1 MRQGIWPVKLK
12 GIRRQKRGDKVIRYH
27 RATGIRLPDDIP
39 ETHPDF
45 VAAWARCE
53 AGQGQPEE
61 RKVAAPSGSLAAACI
76 AFRGSPTFTQQSP
89 VYRDILTRNIEAIR
103 AEYGHVAI
111 KAIKAKHISADL
123 AKLAG
128 TRPLSRLKTWRK
140 VMDHARRIGLIE
152 EDPSL
157 TVKAPKVKLKGHEVW
172 TEGDIETF
180 RKKWKIGTVQRA
192 CFELLLW
199 TAARTVDAVRIG
211 PQHVGKDGVLS
222 FRQSKTGGMAYV
234 PWTAPLPSWGAGWTD
249 ERREMMEALR
259 CLAGGLTFLQARG
272 ARPRSEK
279 GLSNLISAAA
289 REAKLEGRTAHGL
302 RKARLTRIAEAG
314 GSAHA
319 IKSWGGHKTLA
330 EAAHYTESAD
340 AKRLVTGT
348 EQEQNS
354 VSLAERDTKTGNN

>member
-1 MRQGIWPVKLK
+1 MRQGVWAMKLK

-39 ETHPDF
+39 ETHPEF
-45 VAAWARCE
+45 IAAWARCE
-53 AGQGQPEE
+53 AGLGLPESP
-61 RKVAAPSGSLAAACI
+61 KAPAPSGSLAAACI
-76 AFRGSPTFTQQSP
+76 AFRGSPSFGQQSP

-103 AEYGHVAI
+103 ENYGHVAI
-111 KAIKAKHISADL
+111 KAIKPKHISADL
-123 AKLAG
+123 ARLAG
-128 TRPLSRLKTWRK
+128 TRPLARLKTWRK

-172 TEGDIETF
+172 TEDDIEVF
-180 RKKWKIGTVQRA
+180 RRKWKIGTIQRA
-192 CFELLLW
+192 CFELLYW

-234 PWTAPLPSWGAGWTD
+234 PWTAHLPSWGVGWD
-249 ERREMMEALR
+249 QERREMLDAIR
-259 CLAGGLTFLQARG
+259 CLSGGLTFLQARG
-272 ARPRSEK
+272 SRPRSEK
-279 GLSNLISAAA
+279 GLSNLISEAA
-289 REAKLEGRTAHGL
+289 REAKLEARTAHGL

-330 EAAHYTESAD
+330 EAAHYTQSAD

-354 VSLAERDTKTGNN
+354 VSLAERDTKIGNN